1 MKEFLGYQLH
11 YFDYITLIVIIIFLY
26 GCFYDKPVIF
36 IQINFCIKIA
46 VSIYLM
52 YRFHDFKR
60 VRTITFLDQKI
71 CSFGGF
77 YLFIFSAAD
86 VITIYLKEIR
96 EYVLTTYSNLF
107 LAKTTKDDII
117 QEKDSNSE
125 QE

>member
-1 MKEFLGYQLH
+1 MNEFLGYQFH
-11 YFDYITLIVIIIFLY
+11 YFDYITLTVTIIFLY
-26 GCFYDKPVIF
+26 GCFYDKPAIF

-46 VSIYLM
+46 VSVYLM

-60 VRTITFLDQKI
+60 VKTITFLDQKV

-96 EYVLTTYSNLF
+96 QYILMTYSNLF
-107 LAKTTKDDII
+107 LTKPTTDDVV
-117 QEKDSNSE
+117 QEKNSDSE
-125 QE
+125 Q

>member
-1 MKEFLGYQLH
+1 MKEFLGYQFH
-11 YFDYITLIVIIIFLY
+11 YFDYITLIVTIIFLH
-26 GCFYDKPVIF
+26 GCFYDKPLIF

-60 VRTITFLDQKI
+60 VRTITLLDQKI

-96 EYVLTTYSNLF
+96 EYILTTYSNLF
-107 LAKTTKDDII
+107 LAKITKDDVA
-117 QEKDSNSE
+117 QKKNSDDK
-125 QE
+125 

>member
-1 MKEFLGYQLH
+1 
-11 YFDYITLIVIIIFLY
+11 
-26 GCFYDKPVIF
+26 
-36 IQINFCIKIA
+36 
-46 VSIYLM
+46 
-52 YRFHDFKR
+52 
-60 VRTITFLDQKI
+60 LDQKI